1 VALVITDQPI
11 PLRADTKGLIRIGQ
25 TRVNLD
31 LVVAAFQQG
40 ASAEEIVQ
48 AWPTLDLGDVYA
60 VLAFYLHNQAAADS
74 YLLEQQQEAEAIHQ
88 QITTRQHPD
97 PLRAR
102 LLALRGQPS
111 Q

>member
-1 VALVITDQPI
+1 
-11 PLRADTKGLIRIGQ
+11 
-25 TRVNLD
+25 
-31 LVVAAFQQG
+31 
-40 ASAEEIVQ
+40 
-48 AWPTLDLGDVYA
+48 
-60 VLAFYLHNQAAADS
+60 LAFYLHNQAAADS

>member
-25 TRVNLD
+25 TSVNLD
-31 LVVAAFQQG
+31 LVVASFQQG

-60 VLAFYLHNQAAADS
+60 VLAFYLHNQAAVDS
-74 YLLEQQQEAEAIHQ
+74 YLLEQQEAEAIRQ